1 MAETKN
7 DNTENS
13 NIDITEAFKNLSK
26 SQNGSN
32 GNKGKALDKSETQN
46 GVLFY
51 IVSIFAALLLVV
63 LIIGGVFF
71 FAIKNNV
78 NGIADSMGDTIENI
92 PVLRLALPEKPDI
105 EDEKNLTEEEVR
117 AKYSQLRTDKSELDK
132 QVADLTNQLEQINKQ
147 INAKDTNSSLL
158 QQQMDEL
165 EKEKLK
171 LTSENDSLEKDF
183 QGVSDAIAKGDTAA
197 FKAYYEKIDPE
208 TAAKLYAEILQ
219 DEKISADVKKYCS
232 LYEEMDAGAVATIME
247 EMGTGKMTL
256 IVEVL
261 KNLNKKTSAEIL
273 AEMTP
278 AFAANVSEQ
287 LAKVYN
293 VGVAKTT
300 KK

>member
-7 DNTENS
+7 DNIENS
-13 NIDITEAFKNLSK
+13 NIDINETLKNLSK
-26 SQNGSN
+26 SPN
-32 GNKGKALDKSETQN
+32 GNKGKGKDSEKGETKN
-46 GVLFY
+46 SALFY
-51 IVSIFAALLLVV
+51 IVSILSAILLVV

-78 NGIADSMGDTIENI
+78 NGIADRMDDTIQNI
-92 PVLRLALPEKPDI
+92 PILRLALPEKPDI
-105 EDEKNLTEEEVR
+105 EDEKNMTEEEVR
-117 AKYSQLRTDKSELDK
+117 AKYRKLRTEKLELEK
-132 QVADLTNQLEQINKQ
+132 QITDLNSQLEQINKQ
-147 INAKDTNSSLL
+147 ISAKDTNSSLL
-158 QQQMDEL
+158 QQQMDAL

-171 LTSENDSLEKDF
+171 LISDNDKLQKDF
-183 QGVSDAIAKGDTAA
+183 QGVTNAIAKGDTAA

-219 DEKISADVKKYCS
+219 DEKISADVKKYCAI
-232 LYEEMDAGAVATIME
+232 YEEMDAGNVAAIME

-256 IVEVL
+256 IVEIL
-261 KNLNKKTSAEIL
+261 KNLKKDKTAEIIS
-273 AEMTP
+273 EMTP

-293 VGVAKTT
+293 LEAAKSE

>member
-7 DNTENS
+7 DNTDNS
-13 NIDITEAFKNLSK
+13 NIDINEAFKNLSK
-26 SQNGSN
+26 SQNG
-32 GNKGKALDKSETQN
+32 NKGKGKASEKSETKN
-46 GVLFY
+46 GALFY
-51 IVSIFAALLLVV
+51 IVSILAAVLLVV

-78 NGIADSMGDTIENI
+78 NGIADSMGDTIQNI

-105 EDEKNLTEEEVR
+105 EDEKNMTEEEVR
-117 AKYSQLRTDKSELDK
+117 AKYSKLRTDKLELDK
-132 QVADLTNQLEQINKQ
+132 QVTDLNSQLEQINKQ
-147 INAKDTNSSLL
+147 LSAKDTNSSLL
-158 QQQMDEL
+158 QQQMDAL

-171 LTSENDSLEKDF
+171 LISDNDRLQKDF

-208 TAAKLYAEILQ
+208 TAAKLYGEILQ

-232 LYEEMDAGAVATIME
+232 IYEEMEAGSVATIME

-256 IVEVL
+256 IVEIL
-261 KNLNKKTSAEIL
+261 KNLNKETSGEIL

-293 VGVAKTT
+293 VESAKAT